1 MNLREQIQQARE
13 EVEEL
18 ESQLQDPSVFSDPQK
33 AQEVNEKYARFK
45 KILKIGERYE
55 KGLDSLEEAE
65 EIIAESE
72 DGEMIE
78 LAKTDKEKWSK
89 LVPKL
94 EKKLTKAL
102 IPPDPLD
109 TKNILIEIR
118 AGTGGDEAA
127 LFAGELF
134 RMYTRY
140 AEEQGW
146 TTKMI
151 SSGKSDLGGFKEA
164 VFSIKGTRVYSK
176 MKFEAGVHRVQRVP
190 DTEKSGRVHT
200 STSTVA
206 VLPEAEEVD
215 VQIEPNDLK
224 VETSTS
230 QGAGGQS
237 VNNTY
242 SAIRI
247 THIPTGIVAQCQDEK
262 SQHKN
267 RDKAMEVIRA
277 RVFAHKQKQVQEKR
291 EAARR
296 GQIGTGERSEKIRTY
311 NFPQDRVTDHRI
323 QQNFHNIDAIMDG
336 EIEDIIKGLRKLETQ
351 QKLDALTHDSNNG
364 TQTDEA

>member
-18 ESQLQDPSVFSDPQK
+18 ESQLQDPSVFSNPKK
-33 AQEVNEKYARFK
+33 AQEVNEKYSRFK
-45 KILKIGERYE
+45 KILEIGERYE
-55 KGLDSLEEAE
+55 TGLDSLEEAK
-65 EIIAESE
+65 EIIQEGE
-72 DGEMIE
+72 DEEMVE
-78 LAKTDKEKWSK
+78 LAKAEKEKWSK

-109 TKNILIEIR
+109 AKNILIEIR

-127 LFAGELF
+127 LFAGDLF

-146 TTKMI
+146 KTKLI
-151 SSGKSDLGGFKEA
+151 SSSKSDLGGFKEV
-164 VFSIKGTRVYSK
+164 VFSVKGTRVFSK

-200 STSTVA
+200 STATVA
-206 VLPEAEEVD
+206 VLPEAEDVD
-215 VQIEPNDLK
+215 VQIDPNDLK
-224 VETSTS
+224 IETSTS

-242 SAIRI
+242 SAIRM
-247 THIPTGIVAQCQDEK
+247 THLPTGIVVQCQDER

-267 RDKAMEVIRA
+267 REKAMEVIRA
-277 RVFAHKQKQVQEKR
+277 RVFAHKQKQRQEKR

-323 QQNFHNIDAIMDG
+323 TENFHNIDAVMDG
-336 EIEDIIKGLRKLETQ
+336 DIGNIIKELRKLETQ
-351 QKLDALTHDSNNG
+351 QKLEALTQDS
-364 TQTDEA
+364 DEDAKTEEA